1 MAPRISRR
9 AFLVGIGGGVA
20 SVSLAFGLWKYAP
33 RAPIEAGARYPVM
46 TGNVYVDYAGW
57 IVTPADKARLTATG
71 SIRLMN
77 DTVLSGDTLG
87 QRTLESADACAA
99 WCLQEPDCQGFSF
112 ASAEHPDRDVR
123 RTCSLRQTS
132 QITPTAN
139 PNFIS
144 GIRSDFR

>member
-1 MAPRISRR
+1 M
-9 AFLVGIGGGVA
+9 A
-20 SVSLAFGLWKYAP
+20 SVSLAFGLWKFAP
-33 RAPIEAGARYPVM
+33 RASVAVGGRYPVM

-57 IVTPADKARLTATG
+57 IVTPADKAHLTGAG

-87 QRTLESADACAA
+87 QRTLESADACAT

-112 ASAEHPDRDVR
+112 ASAEHPDRLVR
-123 RTCSLRQTS
+123 RTCSLRQTG
-132 QITPTAN
+132 QLTPTPN

-144 GIRSDFR
+144 GIR